1 MTKRHWILFLA
12 MSLLLAAAPACS
24 KKQSPQPQPQST
36 PVLAAGAA
44 SPTPSPPATPTR
56 PLPTAT
62 VTPSP
67 TPPTPSPTATLSAH
81 EPAVTDVQFALD
93 VDQAGQLIYPGDTF
107 VFGVTRMFVR
117 FDYQGLEDVT
127 EAQSMWYLND
137 NRVISGTLAWDGGDA
152 GAYIIWAEDRTG
164 LGRGQWRWE
173 FEVDGISLGGSAFTI
188 GGEPRYANP
197 AWGLSMDPPMTW
209 QIASEEENFV
219 TFSSPDQQQALA
231 LRVSPLAAGL
241 TETVTTNTLTETV
254 TNTLTETVAAD
265 LATFRQDHPDA
276 EVVATQDVTMSG
288 KKALMQEARYTDQE
302 SGERVLY
309 MVSALHA
316 GSAYH
321 LWMLGPADS
330 ADVLQAL
337 LVVTLRSISFSR

>member
-1 MTKRHWILFLA
+1 
-12 MSLLLAAAPACS
+12 
-24 KKQSPQPQPQST
+24 
-36 PVLAAGAA
+36 
-44 SPTPSPPATPTR
+44 
-56 PLPTAT
+56 
-62 VTPSP
+62 
-67 TPPTPSPTATLSAH
+67 
-81 EPAVTDVQFALD
+81 
-93 VDQAGQLIYPGDTF
+93 
-107 VFGVTRMFVR
+107 
-117 FDYQGLEDVT
+117 
-127 EAQSMWYLND
+127 
-137 NRVISGTLAWDGGDA
+137 
-152 GAYIIWAEDRTG
+152 
-164 LGRGQWRWE
+164 
-173 FEVDGISLGGSAFTI
+173 
-188 GGEPRYANP
+188 
-197 AWGLSMDPPMTW
+197 MTW

-231 LRVSPLAAGL
+231 LRVSPLAAGP
-241 TETVTTNTLTETV
+241 TETV

-316 GSAYH
+316 GSAYN